1 MFSLSRVSRPA
12 LAALGLLLVP
22 LLPAAG
28 AAPQHQPLEPSRRY
42 IVELLADP
50 LATYDGQ
57 LPGLGATDPNTVARQ
72 ALRQRLA
79 VARGIAPADVAE
91 RDLPQVFGA
100 TRLDLTSPAARAYG
114 RYLRAQQDQM
124 LARIQRVAPGA
135 QVLMHYAVS
144 FNGMTLRLTPYQ
156 ASLAERLPGVR
167 RVTEE
172 EPVQLFMD
180 TAPERMQLPGAW
192 ADPRIGGRTAAGKGI
207 RVGIIDAGVAGDHP
221 MFDDTGF
228 QAPPGFPKAS
238 RRVGDQVTDLS
249 GSAGNMVNNKVI
261 VSRVY
266 VNPEIASQTNVDQ
279 ITPYPGNTHGT
290 HVAGIAAGDVV
301 RGGPN
306 ENGWGDLEFS
316 GVAPGAYIMAYRFDY
331 AYTPEILQAIDD
343 ALADKADVINNSWG
357 TALMHLVQPDQH
369 PIARGFKAAVAAN
382 VVVVAAGGNAGA
394 VGEASLGGPHQM
406 IAEVITVSNSEH
418 GRHFT
423 YNLQAAG
430 TGLDQGL
437 EDIEGGQLFAPG
449 ESPWTRVTAPAYAKP
464 ICGDTANTGARDKV
478 AYLDYSFTCT
488 KAVVAVP
495 ANLAQ
500 YVPAFIQQL
509 VGARQAGVKAAVVY
523 VKEPGKYDAN
533 QVALFNVVKQLFRA
547 QLPDQLYHLPP
558 TLLVL
563 SRETGDLAT
572 WLDARNQVDL
582 TVSITPERTID
593 MRRADLAADSTAQGP
608 APQGSPMKPDISAPG
623 TDILSAVIGGGY
635 AELTGT
641 SMASPAI
648 TGCVAV
654 MREAFP
660 NWSPAD
666 IKAAL
671 MNTADPV
678 VTNPA
683 NPSSPAPAT
692 MQGAGR
698 VNLARAMDPGLLV
711 TPPGLELGMGYGR
724 VVTYTLRLRDV
735 RSAPNG
741 SVTYKL
747 VHQPHPRN
755 VDLAPRM
762 PAEVTVPAGGEAK
775 VTVSFDFNALPPD
788 APDYYDGRI
797 LFQGPQHAVRV
808 TYSGRYLEE
817 AKDVLVINARRGFTT
832 NGNQVVFTE
841 TTDYRAPW
849 EQALQQAELTYD
861 VWDIGE
867 GGRNRMPTLSTLKRY
882 QMVVVAGGDSNVPL
896 EVYDNG
902 RSTMTGLANYLMGGG
917 AMLASGAYF
926 PDTIRFNN
934 NQNSGSTHML
944 KRYFGGFEL
953 TEDDVELPGAFK
965 SVAVFDK
972 PVQLNT
978 GNDPD
983 AASNASVIDL
993 GEPLHTVDSG
1003 PRAQGRPPA
1012 PDNSWTHLAAQQLFP
1027 YVSSVMETEDGAAVM
1042 TGVTGDPSLEKPV
1055 HGRDQGVTWRALFAG
1070 FPVEAVSGDR
1080 THLTRAELLTQAFEW
1095 LTEPEPRSIHLAAPD
1110 GQAPGRE
1117 IRLVAQADLPI
1128 GHSGVAGWRWDA
1140 GDGKGIQS
1148 TTRPELRVTYA
1159 RAGKVTVRVE
1169 LTSKIGHRFVE
1180 TVDLDVGGGG
1190 ITPRRSPTPGGP
1202 GATATPVGVT
1212 ATPDPGGHDTGR
1224 IFLPLST
1231 KNETIR

>member
-1 MFSLSRVSRPA
+1 MFNLPRVTRSS
-12 LAALGLLLVP
+12 LAAFGLLLAP

-28 AAPQHQPLEPSRRY
+28 AASPLLPLEASRRY
-42 IVELLADP
+42 IVELTADP

-57 LPGLGATDPNTVARQ
+57 LPGLSATDPNTVARL
-72 ALRQRLA
+72 ALRQELA
-79 VARGIAPADVAE
+79 AARGVTPMAIAEAE
-91 RDLPQVFGA
+91 LPRVFGA
-100 TRLDLTSPAARAYG
+100 ARLEAASPAAQAYV
-114 RYLRAQQDQM
+114 RYLREQQDLM
-124 LARIQRVAPGA
+124 LGRIQRVAPGA
-135 QVLMHYAVS
+135 RVLMHYAVS
-144 FNGMTLRLTPYQ
+144 FNGMTVRMTPYQ
-156 ASLAERLPGVR
+156 ASLTQRLPGVR
-167 RVTEE
+167 KVTEE
-172 EPVQLFMD
+172 EPVELFMD
-180 TAPERMQLPGAW
+180 TAAERMELPGAW
-192 ADPRIGGRTAAGKGI
+192 ADPRVGGRADAGKGI
-207 RVGIIDAGVAGDHP
+207 RIGIIDAGIAGDHP
-221 MFDDTGF
+221 MFADTGF

-238 RRVGDQVTDLS
+238 RRVGDQVDDLS
-249 GSAGNMVNNKVI
+249 GSADSMVNNKVI

-266 VNPEIASQTNVDQ
+266 VNPEIARQTDASQ
-279 ITPYPGNTHGT
+279 ITPYPDNTHGT

-301 RGGPN
+301 AGGPN
-306 ENGWGDLEFS
+306 EMGWGELAFS
-316 GVAPGAYIMAYRFDY
+316 GVAPGAYLMAYRFDF

-343 ALADKADVINNSWG
+343 AVADKADVINNSWG
-357 TALMHLVQPDQH
+357 TALMHIVRADQH

-406 IAEVITVSNSEH
+406 IDEVITVSNSEH
-418 GRHFT
+418 GRRFA
-423 YNLQAAG
+423 YNLEADG
-430 TGLDQGL
+430 PSLENGLKVID
-437 EDIEGGQLFAPG
+437 GGQLFAPG
-449 ESPWTRVTAPAYAKP
+449 ESPWSRITAPAYAKE

-478 AYLDYSFTCT
+478 AYLDYTVTCT
-488 KAVVAVP
+488 KPVVNVP

-500 YVPAFIQQL
+500 YIPNFIQQV
-509 VGARQAGVKAAVVY
+509 VGAKQAGAKAAVVY
-523 VKEPGKYDAN
+523 VKDPGKYDAN
-533 QVALFNVVKQLFRA
+533 QVALFNLVKQLFRA

-563 SRETGDLAT
+563 NTEAGDLAT
-572 WLDARNQVDL
+572 WLEARNQVDL
-582 TVSITPERTID
+582 TVTITPERVID
-593 MRRADLAADSTAQGP
+593 QRRANLGADSTAQGP

-623 TDILSAVIGGGY
+623 TNILSAVIGGGY

-641 SMASPAI
+641 SMASPAVA
-648 TGCVAV
+648 GCVAV
-654 MREAFP
+654 LRQAFP
-660 NWSPAD
+660 NLSPAD

-683 NPSSPAPAT
+683 NPLSPAPTT

-711 TPPGLELGMGYGR
+711 TPPGLELGMGYER
-724 VVTYTLRLRDV
+724 VVTFTLRLRDLRRQPV
-735 RSAPNG
+735 GP
-741 SVTYKL
+741 VTYQL
-747 VHQPHPRN
+747 IHQPHPRN
-755 VDLAPRM
+755 VDLAPQM
-762 PAEVTVPAGGEAK
+762 PAAVTVPAGGEAK
-775 VTVSFDFNALPPD
+775 VIVSFDFNSLPLD

-797 LFQGPQHAVRV
+797 LFQSPQHAVRV
-808 TYSGRYLEE
+808 TYSGRLLEE

-841 TTDYRAPW
+841 TTDYRQHW
-849 EQALQQAELTYD
+849 EKALQQAELTYD

-867 GGRNRMPTLSTLKRY
+867 GGRTRMPTLSTLQRY
-882 QMVVVAGGDSNVPL
+882 RMVVLAGGDSNVPL

-917 AMLASGAYF
+917 TMLASGAYF
-926 PDTIRFNN
+926 PDSIRFNN

-953 TEDDVELPGAFK
+953 TEDDAELSGGFK
-965 SVAVFDK
+965 SVAVFSK

-983 AASNASVIDL
+983 AAANAYAIDL
-993 GEPLHTVDSG
+993 GEPLDTVDSA

-1012 PDNSWTHLAAQQLFP
+1012 PDNSWSHLAVQQLFP
-1027 YVSSVMETEDGAAVM
+1027 YIRTVMETEDGAAVM
-1042 TGVTGDPSLEKPV
+1042 TGVSGDPSLEKPV

-1080 THLTRAELLTQAFEW
+1080 SHLTRVELLTEAFDW
-1095 LTEPEPRSIHLAAPD
+1095 LTEPEPRSIHIAAPD

-1117 IRLVAQADLPI
+1117 IRLQAQADLPI

-1148 TTRPELRVTYA
+1148 TTRSELRVTYP
-1159 RAGKVTVRVE
+1159 RAGKFTVRVE
-1169 LTSKIGHRFVE
+1169 LTSKLGHRYVE

-1202 GATATPVGVT
+1202 PATATS
-1212 ATPDPGGHDTGR
+1212 TPDPGGRDEGR
-1224 IFLPLST
+1224 IFLPMTLM
-1231 KNETIR
+1231 NDVLQ